1 MKESIDYI
9 STLNISND
17 YIIVG
22 CSGGPDSM
30 CLLYIL
36 TKNGYKVI
44 CAHVDHNIRKESK
57 SEREFLQSYCN
68 DRDIPFEYVELK
80 KIKRANESYY
90 RNKRYDFYKE
100 LAKKYNTRYISTA
113 HHGDDLVETILM
125 RLTRGSSFYGYRGF
139 SKYYEEDGYI
149 YIKPLIF
156 YTKEDIADYLKKNK
170 IPFVLDKTNMEDKYT
185 RNRYRHHILP
195 FLKKE
200 DGRVN
205 KKFLEYSEEIEE
217 IENLLSKLVN
227 DALDRNYKNEKI
239 DLRAFSQENRVIQKK
254 ELEYV
259 LKNIYRDEI
268 DNFNKNY
275 AIKILEML
283 EKEKNFRLSLPQNL
297 QVIREYDELYF
308 KEIDKEKS
316 GFIIELETLTKL
328 PNGDTIEII
337 KESSDNSNFTTR
349 LNSETLSLPL
359 YIRTRQKGDRISVK
373 NMAGT
378 KKIKEIFI
386 DEKIPSSLRD
396 TYPLVVD
403 KEGKIVWIPGLRKS
417 KFDNEKNQKY
427 DIILKYTKKKG
438 KNE

>member
-113 HHGDDLVETILM
+113 HHGDDLVETVLM
-125 RLTRGSSFYGYRGF
+125 RITRGSSFYGYRGF

-200 DGRVN
+200 NGRVN

-217 IENLLSKLVN
+217 IENLLSKLVD
-227 DALDRNYKNEKI
+227 DALDRNYKNGKI

-254 ELEYV
+254 ELENV

-316 GFIIELETLTKL
+316 SFIIELETLTKL

-378 KKIKEIFI
+378 KKI
-386 DEKIPSSLRD
+386 PSSLRD

>member
-1 MKESIDYI
+1 MDA
-9 STLNISND
+9 D
-17 YIIVG
+17 
-22 CSGGPDSM
+22 
-30 CLLYIL
+30 
-36 TKNGYKVI
+36 
-44 CAHVDHNIRKESK
+44 
-57 SEREFLQSYCN
+57 LQHS
-68 DRDIPFEYVELK
+68 PE
-80 KIKRANESYY
+80 
-90 RNKRYDFYKE
+90 
-100 LAKKYNTRYISTA
+100 
-113 HHGDDLVETILM
+113 
-125 RLTRGSSFYGYRGF
+125 
-139 SKYYEEDGYI
+139 
-149 YIKPLIF
+149 
-156 YTKEDIADYLKKNK
+156 
-170 IPFVLDKTNMEDKYT
+170 
-185 RNRYRHHILP
+185 
-195 FLKKE
+195 
-200 DGRVN
+200 
-205 KKFLEYSEEIEE
+205 
-217 IENLLSKLVN
+217 
-227 DALDRNYKNEKI
+227 
-239 DLRAFSQENRVIQKK
+239 
-254 ELEYV
+254 
-259 LKNIYRDEI
+259 
-268 DNFNKNY
+268 
-275 AIKILEML
+275 KILEML

-316 GFIIELETLTKL
+316 SFIIELETLTKL

>member
-30 CLLYIL
+30 CLLDIL
-36 TKNGYKVI
+36 TKNRYKVI

-90 RNKRYDFYKE
+90 RNKRYKFYKE

-139 SKYYEEDGYI
+139 SKYYEEKEYI

-156 YTKEDIADYLKKNK
+156 YTKEDIEDYLKKNK

-185 RNRYRHHILP
+185 RNRYRHHLLP

-200 DGRVN
+200 NGRVN
-205 KKFLEYSEEIEE
+205 KKFLEFSEEIEE
-217 IENLLSKLVN
+217 VENLLSKLVD
-227 DALDRNYKNEKI
+227 DALDRNYKNGKI

-359 YIRTRQKGDRISVK
+359 YIRTRQKGDRISIK

>member
-30 CLLYIL
+30 CLLDIL
-36 TKNGYKVI
+36 TKNRYKVI

-113 HHGDDLVETILM
+113 HHGDDLVETVLM
-125 RLTRGSSFYGYRGF
+125 RITRGSSFYGYRGF

-200 DGRVN
+200 NARVN
-205 KKFLEYSEEIEE
+205 KNFLEFSEEIEE
-217 IENLLSKLVN
+217 VENLLSKLVN
-227 DALDRNYKNEKI
+227 DALDRNYKNGKI

>member
-1 MKESIDYI
+1 MPNNNE
-9 STLNISND
+9 LNKARKF
-17 YIIVG
+17 
-22 CSGGPDSM
+22 
-30 CLLYIL
+30 CLE
-36 TKNGYKVI
+36 V
-44 CAHVDHNIRKESK
+44 
-57 SEREFLQSYCN
+57 
-68 DRDIPFEYVELK
+68 
-80 KIKRANESYY
+80 
-90 RNKRYDFYKE
+90 KE